1 MLNFVT
7 GELAAHYFLLAFL
20 SILGVLQLVAA
31 RHRLIGLALWG
42 SKNPVPGYLLGAALT
57 VGAFIWFF
65 AATPLVFA
73 PGLAGAEL
81 AVLFAAGGLCALA
94 FALTAASALWR
105 IKGRGTLLSPPPST
119 VEWEPVAF
127 QPVMGTLYVPPGD
140 RTGVAICAVPD
151 PLEGAESLQPL
162 AQRLAEEGFV
172 VLALDWPSEGV
183 RYPETLMPTAMAY
196 LAQRAEVDPQRIGAL
211 GFGLGGDL
219 ALRAASADRQV
230 KAVLALAPALSEDNI
245 GSGLGILR
253 EMPYREALRY
263 RKWKELAAE
272 LGALESL
279 ERVEPRPLLL
289 VYGDQDAVTP
299 PDRICAALSRRAAK
313 LELKLLP
320 GEGHLSLPRS
330 PAMAALAANWFREAL

>member
-31 RHRLIGLALWG
+31 RHKLIGLSLWG
-42 SKNPVPGYLLGAALT
+42 SKSPIPGYLLGAALT
-57 VGAFIWFF
+57 AGAFVWFF
-65 AATPLVFA
+65 AATPLIFA

-81 AVLFAAGGLCALA
+81 AVLFAAGGVCALA
-94 FALTAASALWR
+94 FALTAASAIWR
-105 IKGRGTLLSPPPST
+105 AKGQGALLSPPPST
-119 VEWEPVAF
+119 VKREPMAF
-127 QPVMGTLYVPPGD
+127 QQMTGVLYVPQGD
-140 RTGVAICAVPD
+140 HTGAAICAVPD
-151 PLEGAESLQPL
+151 PFEGAESLHPL

-172 VLALDWPSEGV
+172 VLALDWPPEGV
-183 RYPETLMPTAMAY
+183 RYPETLMPMAMAC
-196 LAQRAEVDPQRIGAL
+196 LARREEADPQRIGVL

-230 KAVLALAPALSEDNI
+230 KAVLALAPVLSGDNV

-253 EMPYREALRY
+253 EMPYLEALRR

-272 LGALESL
+272 LGALEAL
-279 ERVEPRPLLL
+279 GRIEPRPLLL
-289 VYGDQDAVTP
+289 VYGDEDAVTP
-299 PDRICAALSRRAAK
+299 PDRICAALSQRAAK

-320 GEGHLSLPRS
+320 GEGHLTLPRS
-330 PAMAALAANWFREAL
+330 SSTAALAASWFKEAL